1 MNFDAQPA
9 KYGLYDP
16 VNEED
21 ACGVSFVA
29 DMTGK
34 ETLATAFVGSSR
46 VPAPAGQEQLLC
58 PSAGI
63 SRRAAT
69 CTERS
74 CMGLKLSWLSCWRQQ
89 AAAAH
94 ELPLTYPSL
103 LCWQRLAGVR
113 GTGL

>member
-9 KYGLYDP
+9 KYGLYDT

-74 CMGLKLSWLSCWRQQ
+74 CMSQLSSVGSVVGASR
-89 AAAAH
+89 
-94 ELPLTYPSL
+94 L
-103 LCWQRLAGVR
+103 LRHTNCL
-113 GTGL
+113 